1 MSDAE
6 RRGPA
11 IVLDYLPH
19 GRADDDRP
27 SYQKPPI
34 AFAVGSEEFQLYEL
48 TLEDDADVRIGDRLD
63 VESAPEGVER
73 IERIEY
79 DDLSSGARS
88 ELEYV
93 VSDLIDEEEERFVSF
108 YNDAQPITL
117 RLHQLNLLPGI
128 GKKLRNTILDERK
141 RSPFESFEELEER
154 ISGLHDP
161 KGVLVDRILEE
172 LREDELKYRLFATR
186 EGKRAE

>member
-6 RRGPA
+6 RQGPA

>member
-1 MSDAE
+1 MSESDATPVE
-6 RRGPA
+6 DA

-27 SYQKPPI
+27 GYQKPPI
-34 AFAVGSEEFQLYEL
+34 AFVLDSERFTLHEL
-48 TLEDDADVRIGDRLD
+48 TLSEDSGVKIGDRLD
-63 VESAPEGVER
+63 ISSPPEGVESVHS
-73 IERIEY
+73 IDYE
-79 DDLSSGARS
+79 DLSSSARS

-93 VSDLIDEEEERFVSF
+93 IKDLIEEEEERFVAI

-128 GKKLRNTILDERK
+128 GKKLRNSILDERK
-141 RSPFESFEELEER
+141 RKPFESFEEIDDR
-154 ISGLHDP
+154 VTGLHDP

-172 LREDELKYRLFATR
+172 LREDDLKYRLFVR
-186 EGKRAE
+186 EE